1 MEYPPASAERLVRRR
16 GPAAVPVT
24 YHHRITMAQSD
35 TDGRRRLLA
44 RLHVKKD
51 GRWQKHR
58 EIPGALPEKAADSGL
73 PAGALRRKCHAELSL
88 PRPQH
93 GRAGHRDADAEGHR
107 GAPETAHPGEVL
119 P

>member
-1 MEYPPASAERLVRRR
+1 
-16 GPAAVPVT
+16 
-24 YHHRITMAQSD
+24 MAQSD

-44 RLHVKKD
+44 RLHVKKTD
-51 GRWQKHR
+51 GGKNTVKY
-58 EIPGALPEKAADSGL
+58 PGALPEKAADSGL
-73 PAGALRRKCHAELSL
+73 LAGALRRKCHAELSL